1 LDQDLIARF
10 FQKQCTAHEARQVA
24 EYLRANP
31 RLLEQ
36 YLSTYEW
43 NSVVPAANMPE
54 QFWDEIWHNIRED
67 HKKKDLQR
75 WLKRSIAAAA
85 VVTLIGVG
93 YVLFTP
99 KENTKPGN
107 ADIHTSAVANLET
120 VENTKKDTM
129 EIVLK
134 DGSIVELAPGSS
146 LDYDDS
152 FSATRR
158 QVWLHG
164 AAFFEI
170 AKDKTRPFTVY
181 AGSLATTALGT
192 SFTVQAIGTEN
203 DVIVKLFTGIVV
215 ITPADKTVT
224 RWNKDIFLEPG
235 QKLSFNPSTLLA
247 VVEKIEPISTT
258 GTARTSQEK
267 TPTFNVAADGLNFS
281 NTTLPEVMKALSE
294 YYHVTINYDTPMLQ
308 AMHFSGKVL
317 RTDSVSVILNVIAQ
331 MNNLVVTRQQNGFLI
346 TKPK

>member
-1 LDQDLIARF
+1 
-10 FQKQCTAHEARQVA
+10 VA
-24 EYLRANP
+24 EYLRAHP
-31 RLLEQ
+31 DLLEE

-54 QFWDEIWHNIRED
+54 QFWDEIWNNIRED
-67 HKKKDLQR
+67 HKKKDRQL
-75 WLKRSIAAAA
+75 WLKRSIAVAA

-107 ADIHTSAVANLET
+107 ADIHTSAVADLET

-152 FSATRR
+152 FSPNKR

-192 SFTVQAIGTEN
+192 SFTVQASGTEN
-203 DVIVKLFTGIVV
+203 DIVVKLFTGIVV

-224 RWNKDIFLEPG
+224 RWNKDIYLEPG
-235 QKLSFNPSTLLA
+235 QKLRFNPSTLLA
-247 VVEKIEPISTT
+247 VVEKIEPSS
-258 GTARTSQEK
+258 ASVPRSSQEK
-267 TPTFNVAADGLNFS
+267 TPTFNARADGLDFS
-281 NTTLPEVMKALSE
+281 NTTLPEVMNTLSE
-294 YYHVTINYDTPMLQ
+294 YYHVPITYDTSVLQ
-308 AMHFSGKVL
+308 TMHFSGKVL
-317 RTDSVSVILNVIAQ
+317 RTDSVSVILNAIAE
-331 MNNLVVTRQQNGFLI
+331 MNNLVVTREQNEFLI
-346 TKPK
+346 TKPKMKRITKPK